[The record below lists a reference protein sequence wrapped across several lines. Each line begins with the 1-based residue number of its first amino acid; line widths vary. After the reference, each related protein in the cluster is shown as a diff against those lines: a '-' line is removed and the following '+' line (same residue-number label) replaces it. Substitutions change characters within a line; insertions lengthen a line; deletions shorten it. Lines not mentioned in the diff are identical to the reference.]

1 MKARV
6 KMRDGCT
13 GLEGS
18 FVIVFDKILVKGLML
33 RFLLLL

>member
-1 MKARV
+1 
-6 KMRDGCT
+6 MRDGCT
-13 GLEGS
+13 GHEGS